1 MRACAVVKCVSNFL
15 VSKFRLIN
23 FAMVKIRFSG
33 HQCLSTPICVEFF
46 ATEAK
51 LNEVKCDLK
60 TLKISFD
67 LSVELD
73 FI

>member
-1 MRACAVVKCVSNFL
+1 
-15 VSKFRLIN
+15 
-23 FAMVKIRFSG
+23 MVKIRFSG

-46 ATEAK
+46 ATETK